1 MNNETVMTCVIAVT
15 AGITETGSTTVATGL
30 AIALSRQGQRVCL
43 LDADWGPG
51 SASQL
56 LEIQPEKTLVSLLDG
71 QTNLEQ
77 VLQTDI
83 QGIDVVFGDPATE
96 RTLTLDTG
104 QIQEIARQL
113 SALSD
118 YDYLIIDVAA
128 GQNRSITSFLEA
140 SNLVLFVITPDI
152 KTQDGTFNALKRLPG
167 LISTSAM
174 TVVNRCR
181 NPIFGNHANA
191 RFREISEFY
200 LQKSPPL
207 LGLVCEVDRQ
217 QYSNQEVL
225 EKLYSPDAD
234 LDVLARKI
242 LSEKNTRSAQSIQE
256 FWKRYLNAAGINDE
270 TAQSVN
276 ANGSLETQLD
286 DLSSRVA
293 TLINRVHEYKKST
306 SDVDAIATN
315 QPAEPVVV
323 NPASGPEHWLGGLN
337 YSTDSDAQTQSHFYR
352 IQQASGNYLRCAYYN
367 PETM

>member
-1 MNNETVMTCVIAVT
+1 MTCVIAVT

-30 AIALSRQGQRVCL
+30 AIALSRHGQRVCL

-56 LEIQPEKTLVSLLDG
+56 LDVQPEKTLANLLDG
-71 QTNLEQ
+71 QTELEQ

-83 QGIDVVFGDPATE
+83 CGIDVVFGDPASE
-96 RTLTLDTG
+96 RTLTLDAG
-104 QIQEIARQL
+104 QIRGIARQL
-113 SALSD
+113 SALSN
-118 YDYLIIDVAA
+118 YDYLIIDVAP

-152 KTQDGTFNALKRLPG
+152 KTQDGTFNVLKRLPG
-167 LISTSAM
+167 LISDSAM

-181 NPIFGNHANA
+181 NSIFGNHANA

-217 QYSNQEVL
+217 QYSSQEVL
-225 EKLYSPDAD
+225 EDLYSTDAD
-234 LDVLARKI
+234 LDVLASKI
-242 LSEKNTRSAQSIQE
+242 LSEENIQPAQSIQE
-256 FWKRYLNAAGINDE
+256 FWERYLNAAGINDG

-293 TLINRVHEYKKST
+293 TLINRVHEYKNFT
-306 SDVDAIATN
+306 SDVDVIATN
-315 QPAEPVVV
+315 RPAEPALV
-323 NPASGPEHWLGGLN
+323 NPASGPEYWLGKLK
-337 YSTDSDAQTQSHFYR
+337 YRTDPEGQAHSHFYR
-352 IQQASGNYLRCAYYN
+352 IQQPSGKYLRCAYYN
-367 PETM
+367 PETL